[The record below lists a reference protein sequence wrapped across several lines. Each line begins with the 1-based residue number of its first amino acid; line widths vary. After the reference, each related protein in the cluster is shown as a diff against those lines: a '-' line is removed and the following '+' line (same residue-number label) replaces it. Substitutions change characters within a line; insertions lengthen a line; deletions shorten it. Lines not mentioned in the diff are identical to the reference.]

1 MIKKT
6 TTNTQNPDVLET
18 VTMTYNDANRLVTYN
33 GQKVKY
39 DEKGNMTYGPV
50 DGVMQELT
58 YDCRNR
64 LVEAG
69 GVSYTYDA
77 ENTRIATTEDGL
89 TTEYVTDTGGSLSR
103 LLVAYEADNT
113 ETTYYYGAEGLAAQY
128 NSGTGKYYA
137 YHYDNIGSTTLITA
151 KDGHAVERFFY
162 GTYGELLKAPIT
174 KIRFLYNGS
183 YGVTTDS
190 NGLYYMRAR
199 YYNPD
204 IKRFINQDI
213 KVGDIGS
220 SQSLNRYAYCEGN
233 PVSMVDPFGLCG
245 EDANDQ
251 GEKSKYQWL
260 HNALD
265 WAGLVFDGADIVN
278 GILYAAEGDYVN
290 AAISFACGIPAVG
303 TVIAGVAKMSKAAK
317 AMKTADR
324 IADLCK
330 AAGKVGN
337 TAAGMKANYD
347 TYMQARREGKS
358 VGEAMTYTAGAMVA
372 GLAMG
377 KAANWGANKLKNLA
391 NKALPKLK
399 TAVQEGAGKLASK
412 ISKGLSSSCSG
423 RMNRNRGFVVN
434 PFYKGGKATD
444 FYVTP
449 GGDVVPAM
457 GYRYISENAAYL
469 DDMTKTMSIPANT
482 DGTYFSFDNYDIA
495 NPQAL
500 QVPHDASVKV
510 SFDTLQIID
519 DISVPYGNWGKASY
533 LEPIT
538 TDFPQFGSGGATQ
551 VITHSKIKIKS
562 ITKLFKK

>member
-1 MIKKT
+1 
-6 TTNTQNPDVLET
+6 
-18 VTMTYNDANRLVTYN
+18 MTYNDANRLVTYN

-77 ENTRIATTEDGL
+77 ENTRIATTENGL
-89 TTEYVTDTGGSLSR
+89 TTEYVTDTGGPLSR

-151 KDGHAVERFFY
+151 KDGHAVERFSY

-183 YGVTTDS
+183 YGVATDS

-233 PVSMVDPFGLCG
+233 PVSMIDPFGLCG

-412 ISKGLSSSCSG
+412 ISKGLGTSG
-423 RMNRNRGFVVN
+423 SGHMKRNRGYIVN
-434 PFYKGGKATD
+434 PFYKGGSKTVNPKDVNFMQSSIRNQTGEHTVLGNAEALKNGTLQATD
-444 FYVTP
+444 LPEIRIWQDADGKLWTLDHRRLAAFRLA
-449 GGDVVPAM
+449 GLDSVPFRWATDEEIASQM
-457 GYRYISENAAYL
+457 WK
-469 DDMTKTMSIPANT
+469 MTTKTN
-482 DGTYFSFDNYDIA
+482 GT
-495 NPQAL
+495 
-500 QVPHDASVKV
+500 SVK
-510 SFDTLQIID
+510 LKL
-519 DISVPYGNWGKASY
+519 GNGKSMT
-533 LEPIT
+533 I
-538 TDFPQFGSGGATQ
+538 Q
-551 VITHSKIKIKS
+551 
-562 ITKLFKK
+562 